1 MRPFTGM
8 PTVMTATRI
17 DWRAESNRVLKYR
30 WENQSLDPRDPVKTG
45 MQSQHEGGSGR
56 DSLV

>member
-1 MRPFTGM
+1 MRPFTGT

-30 WENQSLDPRDPVKTG
+30 WENQSLDPWDPVKTG
-45 MQSQHEGGSGR
+45 MQSHHEGEVAGIP
-56 DSLV
+56 